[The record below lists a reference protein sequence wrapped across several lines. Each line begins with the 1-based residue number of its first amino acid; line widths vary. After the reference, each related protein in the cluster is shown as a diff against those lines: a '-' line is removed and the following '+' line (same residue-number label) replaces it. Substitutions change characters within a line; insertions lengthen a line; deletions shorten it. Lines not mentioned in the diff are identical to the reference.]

1 MLLILVSTLKKT
13 EGPEVKLQNYAVF
26 CVYALYIDTP
36 WKGKGHQGTKA
47 KQWNYTYFLH
57 VPLKKIPGT
66 KGKTTKLHCFV
77 CMPYI

>member
-57 VPLKKIPGT
+57 VPLKKLPGT
-66 KGKTTKLHCFV
+66 
-77 CMPYI
+77 